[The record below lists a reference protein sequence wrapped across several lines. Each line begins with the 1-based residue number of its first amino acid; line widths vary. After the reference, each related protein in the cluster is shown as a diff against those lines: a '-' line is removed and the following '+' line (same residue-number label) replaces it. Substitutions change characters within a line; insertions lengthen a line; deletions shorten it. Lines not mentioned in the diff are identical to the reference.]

1 MEVKRILFNEICTTV
16 KTAFREKRPELE
28 ADCLSGD
35 IQNQICCVIEAL
47 FIQGLREKYV
57 KRNVHAKYPEPNFW
71 PFISK
76 HLHRNVIAQVKN
88 LNQIKSDVGRAR
100 VLIRL
105 ALIDGVVENYL
116 TIVTSQKRMVRHY
129 YTDRALLC
137 DPELV
142 TAVSHYLRALAKFK
156 FTFPLNSNFLNMW
169 TPSPLRLAGYLDTK
183 QPTSM
188 TVVRQRLSSGS
199 ANDGSIDQGSLNGSS
214 IDLSC
219 AMEEAYDISELSSIA
234 PSTRL
239 VNEASPPI
247 SISGY
252 SIGKGI
258 NKIFKPLE
266 HCIEALVPKELTQ
279 RATSS
284 VHNDSASM
292 MIASSE
298 CQEEKMD
305 SKRVKASD
313 QGIFPLADEES
324 TASNLSCLSS
334 VAERNFVNCSDLK
347 EDESEVV
354 SIAVA
359 HYCRQSRAHAS
370 KTLALVETCKVTANV
385 LIPTEGISLDF
396 LSDGGIFEAAS
407 CKQFQNEEQSA
418 IEEDHILKHGR
429 LNFAR
434 EIPPDAVF
442 VYKADESVPTL
453 CTVISFFSNSLSLKE
468 SWQFPYLSQF
478 AVETGL
484 DCQNEQCNSC
494 ARRIGFEN
502 ESYKVCQF
510 DGHYYC
516 SACHV
521 DDEFLIPAKVIFNWD
536 LSPGKVCR
544 ASKCFLSS
552 IADRP
557 LFNLNSLNP
566 EVYALSKAL
575 SEMRNLRLQMNHVAA
590 YLLTCRRTVADE
602 LNKRLWPKD
611 YLFREVDLYSLTDLQ
626 LVSTGKLQKRLL
638 PVLEFGIDHV
648 FNCRLCAQ
656 KGFICEVCNQPEVIY
671 PFQLTTTYRC
681 PTCCWVYHKACMQNN
696 RACSRCTRR
705 DALAKEAESSSIDLC
720 STLPLE
726 DV

>member
-1 MEVKRILFNEICTTV
+1 MPYQRMDEQ
-16 KTAFREKRPELE
+16 
-28 ADCLSGD
+28 
-35 IQNQICCVIEAL
+35 IQ
-47 FIQGLREKYV
+47 F
-57 KRNVHAKYPEPNFW
+57 RNVRYTNCSNFW

-100 VLIRL
+100 VSICMLSSSIYYYRF
-105 ALIDGVVENYL
+105 ALLGNIFVPF
-116 TIVTSQKRMVRHY
+116 RHY

-137 DPELV
+137 DSELV

-188 TVVRQRLSSGS
+188 TIVRHGSG
-199 ANDGSIDQGSLNGSS
+199 NEGSVDQGSLNGSS

-219 AMEEAYDISELSSIA
+219 AMEEAYDISEMSSIA

-247 SISGY
+247 TWSIKFGQRNSSGRGFCLQNRRIRTY
-252 SIGKGI
+252 LLHFFLLNG
-258 NKIFKPLE
+258 
-266 HCIEALVPKELTQ
+266 
-279 RATSS
+279 RA
-284 VHNDSASM
+284 
-292 MIASSE
+292 
-298 CQEEKMD
+298 
-305 SKRVKASD
+305 
-313 QGIFPLADEES
+313 
-324 TASNLSCLSS
+324 
-334 VAERNFVNCSDLK
+334 
-347 EDESEVV
+347 
-354 SIAVA
+354 
-359 HYCRQSRAHAS
+359 
-370 KTLALVETCKVTANV
+370 
-385 LIPTEGISLDF
+385 
-396 LSDGGIFEAAS
+396 
-407 CKQFQNEEQSA
+407 
-418 IEEDHILKHGR
+418 
-429 LNFAR
+429 
-434 EIPPDAVF
+434 
-442 VYKADESVPTL
+442 
-453 CTVISFFSNSLSLKE
+453 LKE

-502 ESYKVCQF
+502 EPYKVCHF

-536 LSPGKVCR
+536 
-544 ASKCFLSS
+544 FNFS

-566 EVYALSKAL
+566 EIYALSKAL
-575 SEMRNLRLQMNHVAA
+575 SEMRVHLLLQMNHVAA

>member
-1 MEVKRILFNEICTTV
+1 MEVKRVLFDKICSVV

-35 IQNQICCVIEAL
+35 IQNQICSAVEAL
-47 FIQGLREKYV
+47 FIQGLKEKYIR
-57 KRNVHAKYPEPNFW
+57 RNAHGKYPEPNFW

-88 LNQIKSDVGRAR
+88 LNQIKTDVGRSR

-116 TIVTSQKRMVRHY
+116 TIVTSQKRVVRHY
-129 YTDRALLC
+129 YTDRALMC
-137 DPELV
+137 DSELL

-156 FTFPLNSNFLNMW
+156 FTFPLNSSFLNVW
-169 TPSPLRLAGYLDTK
+169 TPSPLQLAGYTDAK
-183 QPTSM
+183 QPTSV
-188 TVVRQRLSSGS
+188 TAIRQRLSSGS
-199 ANDGSIDQGSLNGSS
+199 QNGGSVEQSSLNGSS

-219 AMEEAYDISELSSIA
+219 AMEEVYDFSEMSSVA
-234 PSTRL
+234 PSARL
-239 VNEASPPI
+239 FNETSPPVSVSGCFISKGTNKVLKPVEQSVEVLASKELARCSTAAMENDSTSVLINSNEYEEDRVACPVKVDSKHMNLPEEGAYQLIEKESSASDVSRPSSMDEKNSDKCSYLKEDDDRAI
-247 SISGY
+247 SIS
-252 SIGKGI
+252 
-258 NKIFKPLE
+258 
-266 HCIEALVPKELTQ
+266 VT
-279 RATSS
+279 
-284 VHNDSASM
+284 
-292 MIASSE
+292 
-298 CQEEKMD
+298 
-305 SKRVKASD
+305 
-313 QGIFPLADEES
+313 
-324 TASNLSCLSS
+324 
-334 VAERNFVNCSDLK
+334 
-347 EDESEVV
+347 
-354 SIAVA
+354 
-359 HYCRQSRAHAS
+359 HYCRQSSACAS
-370 KTLALVETCKVTANV
+370 KTLPLVEKYKTFAHV
-385 LIPTEGISLDF
+385 LIPEEGIPLDF
-396 LSDGGIFEAAS
+396 LADGGISEIAE
-407 CKQFQNEEQSA
+407 CTPFQNEEQLA
-418 IEEDHILKHGR
+418 ISGIDEEHILKHGR
-429 LNFAR
+429 VSVGK

-442 VYKADESVPTL
+442 IYKTDES
-453 CTVISFFSNSLSLKE
+453 E

-478 AVETGL
+478 AIETGL
-484 DCQNEQCNSC
+484 DGQNEQCNSC

-502 ESYKVCQF
+502 EPYKVCQF

-521 DDEFLIPAKVIFNWD
+521 DDEFLIPARVIFNWD

-566 EVYALSKAL
+566 EIYKFSKAL

-590 YLLTCRRTVADE
+590 YLLTCRRTVVDE

-626 LVSTGKLQKRLL
+626 LVSTGKLQRRLM

-648 FNCRLCAQ
+648 LFNCRLCAQ

-681 PTCCWVYHKACMQNN
+681 PTCYWVYHKACMQNGET
-696 RACSRCTRR
+696 CSRCARR
-705 DALAKEAESSSIDLC
+705 DALAKEAESSSIDLNN
-720 STLPLE
+720 TLPLE